1 MRRTK
6 VKNELRIERN
16 ESLLAVPYLT
26 QASVTSNGTCIVVL
40 LIDTY
45 HQCCS

>member
-26 QASVTSNGTCIVVL
+26 QASITSNGIVVL
-40 LIDTY
+40 LIDT
-45 HQCCS
+45 